1 LRFAWVRRWPAGR
14 GDLVQWFAGKTAI
27 VTGGAHGIGRA
38 TAELL
43 ASLGARVVV
52 LDKDERGLDDLF
64 SSSPYV
70 PYHADVASDG
80 AGRLADDIWRRHG
93 PIELL
98 VNNVGISTPHR
109 FLDLGEADFDRV
121 LHTNLRGP
129 WFFTKQIARHLVD
142 EGGSGAIVFVSSLH
156 DTFVRTF
163 PHYSASKAAIAMLTR
178 ELANELGPHRIR
190 VNSVSPGSIRTEG
203 DAGGPEYDKW
213 SRRLVPLGRR
223 GEPGDV
229 ARMVAVLLSDE
240 WSGYVTGANVRV
252 DGGLS
257 LHTWIPRPKTAP
269 APTLGKRLAR
279 RTRRVLR
286 SPGG

>member
-1 LRFAWVRRWPAGR
+1 M
-14 GDLVQWFAGKTAI
+14 QWFAGKSAV
-27 VTGGAHGIGRA
+27 VTGGGHGIGRA

-52 LDKDERGLDDLF
+52 VDKDERGLDGLF
-64 SSSPYV
+64 SSPPYV
-70 PYHADVASDG
+70 PWHADLSSEG
-80 AGRLADDIWRRHG
+80 AGRLAEDIWRRHG

-109 FLDLGEADFDRV
+109 FLDLGEDDFDRV

-142 EGGSGAIVFVSSLH
+142 ERASGAIVFVSSLH

-163 PHYSASKAAIAMLTR
+163 PHYSASKAAIAMLTG

-190 VNSVSPGSIRTEG
+190 VNSVSPGSIRTEAR
-203 DAGGPEYDKW
+203 AGEPEYEAW
-213 SRRLVPLGRR
+213 SRTSVPLGRR
-223 GEPGDV
+223 GEPADV

-240 WSGYVTGANVRV
+240 WAGYVTGANVRV
-252 DGGLS
+252 DGGLA
-257 LHTWIPRPKTAP
+257 LHTWIPQAEP
-269 APTLGKRLAR
+269 APVPDRRLAR
-279 RTRRVLR
+279 LTRRVLR